1 MAERKRWSWVTI
13 LFITVFLLLIGSI
26 GYMVWTLG
34 QDMQTELEEM
44 IGLVYREDPDAAER
58 VMADLF
64 EKESEDSGQ
73 LNGEYTSAGDTSGRQ
88 AEEKLVSGDL
98 PDGKGALVELGYT
111 RDGMEYLMEY
121 NGMQQRMQI
130 LIYSTVILGGIM
142 TALYFV
148 LVRGQERREQELADE
163 IRGVRTAQQRKERSG
178 AGSDDTGQT
187 YGKNNNEEAD
197 VLLLTSASQG
207 LPESELVK
215 LTEEMQ
221 ARETYFQN
229 KNVMIQNFIENIS
242 HQIRTPLSCIAVSQD
257 MLLESGNNEQREL
270 AGQSLR
276 YVEEIQ
282 ELLRKILDIGR
293 MEAGKVIWHREKF
306 IIGELLEECRI
317 SLEDGPERIET
328 EGDLQ
333 AEYYGD
339 YEWLK
344 EAFSNIMKNCL
355 EHDQGPEK
363 IRVSVTSVDEGIKVV
378 IRDHGPGFHPEDIPH
393 IFDRFYLPE
402 RMKKSHVGIG
412 LNLAKLV
419 FEHHFGSVSAV
430 NHEEGGAVFTV
441 ILPVYQVMT
450 EKI

>member
-1 MAERKRWSWVTI
+1 MAERKRWSRGI
-13 LFITVFLLLIGSI
+13 LLFITVFLVLVGSI
-26 GYMVWTLG
+26 SYMVWTLG

-64 EKESEDSGQ
+64 EEKKSERP
-73 LNGEYTSAGDTSGRQ
+73 EEEATSSREPADVQ
-88 AEEKLVSGDL
+88 E
-98 PDGKGALVELGYT
+98 ALVELGYT

-121 NGMQQRMQI
+121 NGMQHRMQI
-130 LIYSTVILGGIM
+130 LIYGTVILGGIM
-142 TALYFV
+142 TALYFA

-163 IRGVRTAQQRKERSG
+163 IRGVRTVQQRKERSC
-178 AGSDDTGQT
+178 AGRDDTGQA

-197 VLLLTSASQG
+197 ILLLTSASQG

-282 ELLRKILDIGR
+282 DLLRKILDIGR

-306 IIGELLEECRI
+306 IIGELLDECRV

-333 AEYYGD
+333 AEYWGD

-344 EAFSNIMKNCL
+344 EAFSNILKNCL
-355 EHDQGPEK
+355 EHDSGPEK
-363 IRVSVTSVDEGIKVV
+363 IRVSVTAVDEGIKVV
-378 IRDHGPGFHPEDIPH
+378 IRDHGPGFHPDDLPH
-393 IFDRFYLPE
+393 IFDRFYMPE

-419 FEHHFGSVSAV
+419 FEHHFGSVSAAD
-430 NHEEGGAVFTV
+430 NEDGGAVFTV
-441 ILPVYQVMT
+441 ILPVYSVMT